1 MLRLAQ
7 PCGSGAYDSM
17 RQHGGWW
24 TCFMTNQITNVKLI
38 ASTEVVGSD
47 VREIGNVL
55 IASTVIV
62 IK

>member
-24 TCFMTNQITNVKLI
+24 LGLLVGQQPIEAQQERTRHRMPE
-38 ASTEVVGSD
+38 ASEFAG
-47 VREIGNVL
+47 L
-55 IASTVIV
+55 AL
-62 IK
+62 